1 VAWFLGDN
9 DSRTPMYD
17 PVSGGGFD
25 GLERFG
31 RNENQGA
38 ESTLAVLST
47 FQRTRRCRSPSRRP
61 AVRGPDADRR
71 LDGVSP
77 VAPGATVRR

>member
-1 VAWFLGDN
+1 VAALADACARAYAIDGHGWWAQGIELAVAWFLGDN

-17 PVSGGGFD
+17 RVSGGGFD

-47 FQRTRRCRSPSRRP
+47 FQRARR
-61 AVRGPDADRR
+61 
-71 LDGVSP
+71 
-77 VAPGATVRR
+77 